1 MNNRIISAAVF
12 VLLLATSLALLSCD
26 GRQSQATSSSEPTVS
41 LSPRIALANGDSVP
55 KVEFVRI
62 IVTLDGKSVPFKDT
76 MVDYRL
82 HSLAVPGVPVGSNYR
97 IVAMGLCAAADG
109 RHFPV
114 LWQGSQTGSAKADL
128 GPVLWDNVSVNL
140 KDTTSPSLAASGLP
154 ASGDVV
160 LAFGSSLATR
170 TFQVA
175 SSDTVYVGTVRI
187 SPEDTVSGIATYA
200 LRLTKDS
207 TLVVAVVS
215 PRNTV
220 SLRTYRVVVSTD
232 PASDTAKPSIT
243 FVHPFGGDTTFTT
256 KQSTY
261 TIEVLPLAASGI
273 DSVVISCGGRR
284 TRLTSAPWK
293 VAVDLDGGSNPVTDT
308 VFASNKKIAF
318 GSATLTNPVS
328 GSDSKPPLVRLVTP
342 SRAFDTVDWDVRTVR
357 LAWKIS
363 DSSGVSGAWLQGQ
376 ISSPVGAD
384 SAWSTVQPLKHG
396 KNVFRLVAKDVPG
409 NSDTDSVVV
418 VRRDHQNAPD
428 LVRSQGTHD
437 TLLPAGTRTTY
448 LSWSANDSDGVPAI
462 AVNGVLPGES
472 KNGINVVVAGTA
484 DSATIVVN
492 VTFGSA
498 DSIEVV
504 LSVRDSSGKEA
515 SDKIRLRV
523 AQKPTITRTKPLAA
537 SDSVAFDSVYLHPA
551 WIIGRTRGRSTVTL
565 RVNADTAIVSCADT
579 LCTASPGLALRGNLL
594 KLVVRDS
601 AGDSTTDVFSV
612 YRRVDNSAPQLT
624 WKGPNTNRRDTL
636 PMGSTTWQPQWSV
649 VANTALEVAIDGTP
663 ATGAAS
669 IYGTKVTLR
678 RSARP
683 YDTIVRIVAKAS
695 NKTVGDSAILH
706 ISGSTIRPVVSV
718 VGSRDVVVSADQTT
732 FQASW
737 TVSDSTLDSVTID
750 GVRVRAAS
758 GVFSRTDSITSK
770 RDTFMIRLVATDSGG
785 LQTFDSIR
793 VRRLRPP
800 VLSKQGGNY
809 ATAPTVSISSN
820 LAGASLSWSSDKVN
834 WTLGSTVSVKTSRR
848 LYVKDSLGGVALID
862 SAIYLLDP
870 VVTMTID
877 PTTFIKTLTVSD
889 SGADS
894 IEYSLSPIS
903 WKRYTGPLPIP
914 QATPFVTRAKLGGK
928 VSATMVEMVN
938 YAPILS
944 PGIDSVYADSV
955 TVTIRSNGL
964 CDSLTYRVNG
974 AATTKTT
981 NCQVPVHLTATSRVE
996 GYSWLGGSG
1005 LGGVQTYRISHDTS
1019 LTSVSLGAGLPRVTI
1034 GTDGVP
1040 SVSDTLAFGVRSIT
1054 IKAETKS
1061 PNATVTYNGG
1071 TSGVIAVTS
1080 DTFTVKIRVENA
1092 DSFRVY
1098 PLKLYSK
1105 RVGTLTDIRDGQI
1118 YPAAAVGGQVW
1129 MAKNLNF
1136 PGTESEAIGVCYDL
1150 DAANCSKYGRLYG
1163 WTEAMG
1169 VASVYDSTR
1178 LSRSG
1183 TEFRGICPEGW
1194 HLPSKL
1200 EFDTLIAFADAFGG
1214 GAGLR
1219 SVNWGGVDRWGFAA
1233 VGAGAMAKGASLGS
1247 YLEVFDWLWSADEYD
1262 DTLSSAIQI
1271 NSEAEGGNAFGMIQF
1286 KKFQYSIR
1294 CVMNSR

>member
-1 MNNRIISAAVF
+1 
-12 VLLLATSLALLSCD
+12 
-26 GRQSQATSSSEPTVS
+26 
-41 LSPRIALANGDSVP
+41 
-55 KVEFVRI
+55 
-62 IVTLDGKSVPFKDT
+62 
-76 MVDYRL
+76 
-82 HSLAVPGVPVGSNYR
+82 
-97 IVAMGLCAAADG
+97 
-109 RHFPV
+109 
-114 LWQGSQTGSAKADL
+114 
-128 GPVLWDNVSVNL
+128 
-140 KDTTSPSLAASGLP
+140 
-154 ASGDVV
+154 
-160 LAFGSSLATR
+160 
-170 TFQVA
+170 
-175 SSDTVYVGTVRI
+175 RI

-220 SLRTYRVVVSTD
+220 SLRTYRVLVSTD
-232 PASDTAKPSIT
+232 PASDTAKPSIA

-308 VFASNKKIAF
+308 VFASNKKTAF

-384 SAWSTVQPLKHG
+384 SAWSIVQPLKHG
-396 KNVFRLVAKDVPG
+396 RNVFRLVAKDVPG

-418 VRRDHQNAPD
+418 VRKEHQGVPVI
-428 LVRSQGTHD
+428 VRGIGTHD
-437 TLLPAGTRTTY
+437 TLLPARATVATLKWY
-448 LSWSANDSDGVPAI
+448 ASDSDGVPVI
-462 AVNGVLPGES
+462 AVNGVFPGES
-472 KNGINVVVAGTA
+472 KNGLSVLRTGTP
-484 DSATIVVN
+484 DSAEITVN
-492 VTFGSA
+492 VNLGAS
-498 DSIEVV
+498 DSFLVV
-504 LSVRDSSGKEA
+504 LAVRDSSGREA
-515 SDKIRLRV
+515 DDGICLRV
-523 AQKPTITRTKPLAA
+523 AQQPTITRTKPLAA
-537 SDSVAFDSVYLHPA
+537 NDSVAFDSVYFHPT
-551 WIIGRTRGRSTVTL
+551 WKIGRTRGRSTVTL
-565 RVNADTAIVSCADT
+565 RVNSDTAIVSCADT

-612 YRRVDNSAPQLT
+612 YRRVDNSAPLLT

-870 VVTMTID
+870 VVTKTWD
-877 PTTFIKTLTVSD
+877 PSLSAYSLSVTD
-889 SGADS
+889 SGADT
-894 IEYSLSPIS
+894 IEYSEGLGVWKLYSSPVTVAKNTLFRARARLFGRTSNITSKLVNFSANLSPS
-903 WKRYTGPLPIP
+903 NGV
-914 QATPFVTRAKLGGK
+914 A
-928 VSATMVEMVN
+928 
-938 YAPILS
+938 
-944 PGIDSVYADSV
+944 YADSV
-955 TVTIRSNGL
+955 DVHLDAAGD
-964 CDSLTYRVNG
+964 CDSLVYQVNNSASTSTTSCHVVIPLRKTSKITY
-974 AATTKTT
+974 
-981 NCQVPVHLTATSRVE
+981 
-996 GYSWLGGSG
+996 YSWFGGEG
-1005 LGGVQTYRISHDTS
+1005 LWGSSTYTVSHDTS

-1061 PNATVTYNGG
+1061 PNATVTYNGR

-1178 LSRSG
+1178 LSRLG